1 MPSST
6 SEADHKKPPPL
17 THIYIYTRTSH
28 ARHSHPPT
36 SPLPHGVVCNCTVCM
51 YNPSTLDS
59 LRLFSNI
66 LAQAH
71 SVAHTSLVSLSL
83 SLSLSLLLLCSIVM
97 ATQRA
102 LPSSVSCV
110 TERVSGRGGLG
121 SATQGARSLPDHQK
135 RERQADRQTDMR
147 HCSLLPSVF
156 RDFKSSLAKHG

>member
-6 SEADHKKPPPL
+6 SEADHKKPPPTHTYIYLYTNL
-17 THIYIYTRTSH
+17 THTPFTPSH
-28 ARHSHPPT
+28 F
-36 SPLPHGVVCNCTVCM
+36 PLYPMGVVCSCTVCM

-59 LRLFSNI
+59 LTLFSNI

-71 SVAHTSLVSLSL
+71 SVAHTSLVSLFL
-83 SLSLSLLLLCSIVM
+83 SLFLSLLLLCSIVM

-135 RERQADRQTDMR
+135 RERQADRQTALCFSR
-147 HCSLLPSVF
+147 F
-156 RDFKSSLAKHG
+156 